1 MIQYFIDMPI
11 EKQTWTVLAIGW
23 VMLAA
28 SAAIR
33 EKTPPGECRNWA
45 RALGVFGVMVVS
57 LQTIHT
63 TMIAEEVNTELMVR
77 RGSRDGQQTEAMA
90 TQIADP
96 VRVLAVASEYSAV
109 NQAGA
114 EISVTRLSSGQLGS
128 VSLIR
133 GRSGRDV
140 GRDLRSADGSGSVGV
155 DVGGSDGRSGSLS
168 SGTSGV
174 NF

>member
-1 MIQYFIDMPI
+1 MIQYFIEMPI
-11 EKQTWTVLAIGW
+11 EKQTWTVLTVGW
-23 VMLAA
+23 VMLVA

-45 RALGVFGVMVVS
+45 RALGVFGVMLVS

-63 TMIAEEVNTELMVR
+63 TMIAEELNTELMVR
-77 RGSRDGQQTEAMA
+77 RGSHDAEETK
-90 TQIADP
+90 
-96 VRVLAVASEYSAV
+96 AVAAEIDAPAFVSAVSSEYTAV
-109 NQAGA
+109 NKAGA

-133 GRSGRDV
+133 GRSGLDAC
-140 GRDLRSADGSGSVGV
+140 RDLRSADRAGSAGI
-155 DVGGSDGRSGSLS
+155 DVGGSDGRSGSVS
-168 SGTSGV
+168 SGTSGM